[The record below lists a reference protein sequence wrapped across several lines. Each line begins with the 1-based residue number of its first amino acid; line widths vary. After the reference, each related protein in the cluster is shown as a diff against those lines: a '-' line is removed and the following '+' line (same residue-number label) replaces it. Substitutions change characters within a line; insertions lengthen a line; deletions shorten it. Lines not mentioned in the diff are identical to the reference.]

1 MFVDE
6 QLGSNEDSRR
16 NNIEGDL
23 VGCRI
28 LDEVFVFLCDQGGCL
43 LLGTGSEKLRLEI
56 ALYFWVQIESLS
68 FATAAL
74 LFSLVLFTLPTNFL
88 FNCVCSRSKVPEDE
102 RWGVLF
108 STTHIHTNTTGDK
121 VAYCMEH

>member
-1 MFVDE
+1 M
-6 QLGSNEDSRR
+6 
-16 NNIEGDL
+16 NNWAATRIAGETTLKATSL
-23 VGCRI
+23 VPRI

-74 LFSLVLFTLPTNFL
+74 LFSLVLFTLL
-88 FNCVCSRSKVPEDE
+88 FIQLCVFQVPEDE

-108 STTHIHTNTTGDK
+108 LQQHIQPETRHTCLLYGALMVEK
-121 VAYCMEH
+121 